1 MNGRNDGA
9 SCFACLR
16 CWLPASIPPMRQQE
30 RNTCRKLSA
39 NPLQQDAR
47 EFKGSTSALVNSVIC
62 RGFSGSN
69 GDDQIQRAA
78 TKMHGAHGS
87 SRAIVQPLT
96 FYDNLALI
104 KYLFRLLFRLPAPCS
119 LYTIGAAV
127 RGETIMNNVTLR
139 RIAPPTEWSAN
150 QQMHPAVV
158 QACLTTSRDER
169 IPEIPWEE
177 PTADEWRRSA
187 VAIAKQVAIHI
198 AGYRDQDEFTREG
211 CLFAWNVFETPHL
224 GTRRSH

>member
-87 SRAIVQPLT
+87 SRAIVQLLT

-104 KYLFRLLFRLPAPCS
+104 KYLFRLLFRYLPMFPIHHGGSGQRGGNNEQCNS
-119 LYTIGAAV
+119 PSNCAA
-127 RGETIMNNVTLR
+127 
-139 RIAPPTEWSAN
+139 
-150 QQMHPAVV
+150 
-158 QACLTTSRDER
+158 D
-169 IPEIPWEE
+169 
-177 PTADEWRRSA
+177 
-187 VAIAKQVAIHI
+187 
-198 AGYRDQDEFTREG
+198 
-211 CLFAWNVFETPHL
+211 
-224 GTRRSH
+224 